1 MILQPGDRG
10 EAGEIVTTGSMS
22 NYHTQKKW
30 GAVLYEIS
38 KNSHTIHES
47 SPCLGIIESY
57 RGSV

>member
-38 KNSHTIHES
+38 KNSHTI
-47 SPCLGIIESY
+47 PLLGNN
-57 RGSV
+57 